1 MFYFPSFKR
10 YFSSGPIVE
19 RRGRQFRFDGGGVM
33 SVTADLGAFGASRE
47 ITCQSKDKGYRII
60 CIQADLILLKFD

>member
-1 MFYFPSFKR
+1 
-10 YFSSGPIVE
+10 
-19 RRGRQFRFDGGGVM
+19 M

-47 ITCQSKDKGYRII
+47 ITCQSKDKGYKII